1 MIFSIFSTTAS
12 CTLILRDLSE
22 MRYSWS
28 QGQIWKV
35 KVTMR
40 IKQKV
45 MFRLYN
51 FLWASWIAVI
61 VRMLFVY
68 NQWVCN
74 VMTLTQS
81 ESRGAHV
88 HYIVSR
94 LYLFPGNLNLCDT
107 RIYPDSAVLFFPYL
121 PHVSWCLKCEGFPFQ
136 VIFWRVFEVSS
147 DFAIFV
153 APANQSAIEGSS
165 CPLSVCP
172 FVCLPVCLSHFAF
185 AGTRCV
191 LRNIA
196 VLVDLSDFKTFSSPV
211 VHYGAILWCGLAEI
225 WK

>member
-1 MIFSIFSTTAS
+1 MMFSLCSTTAS

-28 QGQIWKV
+28 QGQILKV

-61 VRMLFVY
+61 VHMLFVY

-81 ESRGAHV
+81 ESHCAHV
-88 HYIVSR
+88 HYLVSS
-94 LYLFPGNLNLCDT
+94 LYLSRVIWICVILEFIP
-107 RIYPDSAVLFFPYL
+107 IVQFYFFPIYRMFL
-121 PHVSWCLKCEGFPFQ
+121 DVSNVK
-136 VIFWRVFEVSS
+136 
-147 DFAIFV
+147 D
-153 APANQSAIEGSS
+153 
-165 CPLSVCP
+165 
-172 FVCLPVCLSHFAF
+172 SHFKSYFDAF
-185 AGTRCV
+185 LKS
-191 LRNIA
+191 LRTLPFLLQQRIKA
-196 VLVDLSDFKTFSSPV
+196 P
-211 VHYGAILWCGLAEI
+211 
-225 WK
+225 